1 MKIRVRNNNVESAI
15 RVFKKKSS
23 EIIFEYRERE
33 YFGKPSTKR
42 HKAKQAAKAREAR
55 RTKKDKVFTRGDRK
69 F

>member
-23 EIIFEYRERE
+23 EIVFEYRERE
-33 YFGKPSTKR
+33 YFEKPSSKR

-55 RTKKDKVFTRGDRK
+55 RSKKDKVFTRGDRK